1 MFIDIDFEEVNFE
14 VYIGNTLAQRQ
25 KLQAPKEMLMINF
38 VQTIK
43 RIANDKRPMKIKM
56 IRQVIIEDNFEN
68 KEKSLN
74 NEIEFSNNAMVAFEK
89 DKEIWNE
96 NTKKQL

>member
-89 DKEIWNE
+89 DKEI
-96 NTKKQL
+96 

>member
-74 NEIEFSNNAMVAFEK
+74 NEIEFSNNAMVDFEK
-89 DKEIWNE
+89 DKEI
-96 NTKKQL
+96 